1 MKNKKEDSGKSVDE
15 KINKLAKEVLNQ
27 IEKNNNPTVDM
38 PLRGITNVYCDEKNK
53 IIQMGNKTSSRS
65 FFNLGQSKKFMQTF
79 LAAKVI
85 QDLIKQN
92 ITVPI
97 RSIYYNT
104 KHTIEG
110 TKEETWNDQ
119 SESDPITLTI
129 LFLLSHSISAENI
142 SESLIVSLEDR
153 SHSFYE
159 SKNKNKTS

>member
-38 PLRGITNVYCDEKNK
+38 PLRGITNVYFDEKNK

-92 ITVPI
+92 IQPG
-97 RSIYYNT
+97 NL
-104 KHTIEG
+104 IEQI
-110 TKEETWNDQ
+110 TPEILEKE
-119 SESDPITLTI
+119 
-129 LFLLSHSISAENI
+129 
-142 SESLIVSLEDR
+142 
-153 SHSFYE
+153 
-159 SKNKNKTS
+159 KK